1 MSKGIDIP
9 IDALLADFNTY
20 LWTSKVRSFYGRVF
34 RNIKNDQSK
43 VCPEVLITGTNSYTE
58 VLKDSSKDAQC
69 FFDVQPSPANA
80 KDIYTSDVWLC
91 LMVNLSKL
99 YPLLSRADAQDQVQR
114 DVMDLLMSSQF
125 EITGFTGYEGFTG
138 YDWGEDSTAQA
149 KADMS
154 PSYLFKYILQTT
166 FINS

>member
-9 IDALLADFNTY
+9 IDELVGYFNTY
-20 LWTSKVRSFYGRVF
+20 LWTDKVRSFYGRVF
-34 RNIKNDQSK
+34 RTERDGKIS
-43 VCPEVLITGTNSYTE
+43 PEVQIAGTEKYVK
-58 VLKDSSKDAQC
+58 VLKDTAKHAQC
-69 FFDVQPSPANA
+69 FFDVQPNPINS
-80 KDIYTSDVWLC
+80 KDIYTADIWLC
-91 LMVNLSKL
+91 MMVNLSKL
-99 YPLLSRADAQDQVQR
+99 YPSLSRAEAQDQVQR

-125 EITGFTGYEGFTG
+125 EVTGITGGEGFTG

-154 PSYLFKYILQTT
+154 PNYLFKYILQTT